1 MANIYENMNVRQKL
15 AKARLYFLNQKVQKS
30 GKNMHLEFKYFE
42 LEDIVPPAIRIFAR
56 VGLTTNIEF
65 TDDKAVMSVFNADN
79 IEEAPMTFTV
89 PYREVK
95 PIISNQGKEVT
106 NPMQALGSS
115 ITYLRRYLWMAV
127 LDITEPDDVDAN
139 LGSDDSTDDNNE
151 FQEEAAAAEAAA
163 PAKSE
168 KKGKKKA
175 PATAAERKQAKE
187 ELTSADGA
195 ASEEQISNLK
205 SLCKDLMDKDEAQ
218 EEFVQQIA
226 MKTDGFTNITA
237 SACTALCDNLTEIIA
252 QYGE

>member
-1 MANIYENMNVRQKL
+1 MANMYESMNVRQKL
-15 AKARLYFLNQKVQKS
+15 AKARLYFLNQKVTKS

-56 VGLTTNIEF
+56 VGLTTNVEF
-65 TDDKAVMSVFNADN
+65 TDTAAVMNVFNTDN
-79 IEEAPMTFTV
+79 PDEAPIPFTV

-139 LGSDDSTDDNNE
+139 LGSDDSTEDTNE
-151 FQEEAAAAEAAA
+151 FAEEAAAAA
-163 PAKSE
+163 PAKKE
-168 KKGKKKA
+168 KKAKKA
-175 PATAAERKQAKE
+175 PATVAEREEAKK

-195 ASEEQISNLK
+195 ASEEQVADLK
-205 SLCKDLMDKDEAQ
+205 ELCKELMDKDEDQ

-237 SACTALCDNLTEIIA
+237 SACTALCDNLKEIIS
-252 QYGE
+252 QYGEG

>member
-1 MANIYENMNVRQKL
+1 MANMYESMNVRQKL
-15 AKARLYFLNQKVQKS
+15 AKARLYFLNQKVTKS

-56 VGLTTNIEF
+56 VGLTTNVEF
-65 TDDKAVMSVFNADN
+65 TDTAAVMNVFNTDN
-79 IEEAPMTFTV
+79 PDEAPIPFTV

-139 LGSDDSTDDNNE
+139 LGSDDSIEDTNE
-151 FQEEAAAAEAAA
+151 FAEEAAAAA
-163 PAKSE
+163 PAKKE
-168 KKGKKKA
+168 KKGKKA
-175 PATAAERKQAKE
+175 PATVAEREEAKK

-195 ASEEQISNLK
+195 ASEEQVADLK
-205 SLCKDLMDKDEAQ
+205 ELCKELMDKDEDQ

-237 SACTALCDNLTEIIA
+237 SACTALCDNLKEIIS
-252 QYGE
+252 QYGEE